1 MRILE
6 LKMSSNH
13 KMMRMRLREKRKL
26 IDNKINGGKENL
38 ELKRCRE
45 DRRKMKKYKIM
56 IVGNEKLGQNI
67 TFFVIGNW
75 RPEAPSLVRRHLYRY
90 DRGLTF
96 FKMATRRTVAGSSPS
111 PQ

>member
-38 ELKRCRE
+38 ELKR
-45 DRRKMKKYKIM
+45 RKGK
-56 IVGNEKLGQNI
+56 
-67 TFFVIGNW
+67 
-75 RPEAPSLVRRHLYRY
+75 
-90 DRGLTF
+90 
-96 FKMATRRTVAGSSPS
+96 
-111 PQ
+111 